1 MIEKNFITNHNIDI
15 DILQSKRPQTEYKI
29 QYIKEYVL
37 YWLKISVNRQN
48 IKFINFID
56 CMCNAGIYQDE
67 DFCTSIEVLKLFI
80 KEAPCFPEKKFYL
93 YLNDFNEERIR
104 VTQTIVNIFLNK
116 EEISNVFVSYDTKD
130 VNEYIND
137 FSLFD
142 KTLNSSSSSILFVD
156 PYNMRSVKINA
167 IREFIKKYYCEVIFN
182 VITSDFNRN
191 KTDHKI
197 FELLENK
204 YEITSVDKLMNF
216 IIKRLKIGKMKYCF
230 SYSFYSMKN
239 LEIYQILFLTP
250 NIRGLEKLKE
260 ALRLVFKGMEKYKN
274 KSNIIQAQGELF
286 TLDESNVEE
295 NVLLN
300 CGKETQTAL
309 CQYYSGQTISF
320 KEIECFVLEKSVLAD
335 YHIIKYVLEPLIKEN
350 KIRKCNIT
358 SRKSNFKDDE
368 YEFYQIQS

>member
-1 MIEKNFITNHNIDI
+1 M
-15 DILQSKRPQTEYKI
+15 
-29 QYIKEYVL
+29 
-37 YWLKISVNRQN
+37 
-48 IKFINFID
+48 
-56 CMCNAGIYQDE
+56 
-67 DFCTSIEVLKLFI
+67 
-80 KEAPCFPEKKFYL
+80 
-93 YLNDFNEERIR
+93 
-104 VTQTIVNIFLNK
+104 
-116 EEISNVFVSYDTKD
+116 
-130 VNEYIND
+130 NEYIND